1 MKDLSKIEVIWYEV
15 PGHPDFKYTSSGR
28 IEYKGINVKGRIYY
42 VDGELMW
49 ADDIKTQFNI
59 TQEQLETILYEEL
72 ETGHTIQIV
81 TKTLFYLMYGAKHVK
96 QYVDD
101 LVENSKAVMAVDM
114 KTKEMFIF
122 DHVYEGIYE
131 MNQSYNGVMAVLNG
145 EKESNRN
152 VVWLYATEE
161 EEY

>member
-28 IEYKGINVKGRIYY
+28 IEYKGIKVKGRIYY

-59 TQEQLETILYEEL
+59 TYEQLETIIYEEL
-72 ETGHTIQIV
+72 ETDHDIHIV
-81 TKTLFYLMYGAKHVK
+81 TKSLFYLMYGAKHVK

-101 LVENSKAVMAVDM
+101 LVENSKAVMAVNM

-122 DHVYEGIYE
+122 DHVYDGIYE

-152 VVWLYATEE
+152 IVWLYATEE

>member
-28 IEYKGINVKGRIYY
+28 IEYKGIKVKGRIYY

-49 ADDIKTQFNI
+49 SDDIKTQFNI
-59 TQEQLETILYEEL
+59 TYEQLETIIYEEL
-72 ETGHTIQIV
+72 ETDHDIHIV
-81 TKTLFYLMYGAKHVK
+81 TKSVFYLMYGAKHVE

-101 LVENSKAVMAVDM
+101 LVKNSKAVVAFDM
-114 KTKEMFIF
+114 KTKETFLF
-122 DHVYEGIYE
+122 DHVYDGIYE

-152 VVWLYATEE
+152 IIWLYTNEE
-161 EEY
+161 DY